1 MRDVLRN
8 LAPRDQGRSEIKT
21 QRPYQ
26 PVKVLDQKLWA
37 LPAAP
42 DLFDITQSSVEI
54 QAVVQTNRVSV
65 SNVEIIREVGRGM
78 ILTFQILFI
87 LLMD

>member
-1 MRDVLRN
+1 MLLLLTVDKNSNAPVIVRD
-8 LAPRDQGRSEIKT
+8 
-21 QRPYQ
+21 Y
-26 PVKVLDQKLWA
+26 KLSA

-54 QAVVQTNRVSV
+54 QAMVKTYRVSI

-78 ILTFQILFI
+78 IFTFQILFI